1 MKNFKFNKDKIITI
15 LLAGFVLISA
25 CSCGKQESN
34 DKKESFVV
42 ENYQE
47 QMNNNVQKDKT
58 VENESLGNNS
68 QENNIEINVNSQ
80 NKETEESSQSA
91 EVIENQITYS
101 EEDNVIINEFA
112 SIKNKVAT
120 FLNSDNVEEAK
131 DKAKGIFIS
140 IVDFLFYGGE
150 IKGIRFDD
158 LTEEGKK
165 NILGLVSDIDSLIIK
180 KFPTYKEDIS
190 EVTKNA
196 YIKAG
201 ELIKKGTTN
210 IKEFSKEK
218 LGEENYNAIIDAK
231 DELVEYTKDAF
242 SIIGNVSSKLWDS
255 AKEKV
260 KNWYE
265 EFRKN

>member
-15 LLAGFVLISA
+15 LLAGFALIST
-25 CSCGKQESN
+25 CSCGKQELN
-34 DKKESFVV
+34 DKNDSFTV

-47 QMNNNVQKDKT
+47 QINNNEQKDKT

-68 QENNIEINVNSQ
+68 QENDIEINVNSQ

-101 EEDNVIINEFA
+101 EEDNVIINEFT
-112 SIKNKVAT
+112 SIKNKVIAY
-120 FLNSDNVEEAK
+120 LNSEEVDNAK
-131 DKAKGIFIS
+131 DKAKGVFIS
-140 IVDFLFYGGE
+140 IVDFLFYDGE
-150 IKGIRFDD
+150 INGVRFDE
-158 LTEEGKK
+158 LTDEGKK
-165 NILGLVSDIDSLIIK
+165 KVLGLASDIDSLIMK
-180 KFPTYKEDIS
+180 EFPTYKEDIS
-190 EVTKNA
+190 EVTKTA
-196 YIKAG
+196 YTKAG

-242 SIIGNVSSKLWDS
+242 SIVGNVSSKLWNS

>member
-34 DKKESFVV
+34 DNKDSFTG

-47 QMNNNVQKDKT
+47 QANDNAEKNKT
-58 VENESLGNNS
+58 VENINSVNNS
-68 QENNIEINVNSQ
+68 QKNDIETNVNSQ
-80 NKETEESSQSA
+80 NKETVESSQST

-101 EEDNVIINEFA
+101 EEDNVIINEFT
-112 SIKNKVAT
+112 SIKNKIID
-120 FLNSDNVEEAK
+120 FLNSEEVEATK
-131 DKAKGIFIS
+131 DKAKGVFIS
-140 IVDFLFYGGE
+140 IVDFLFYEGE
-150 IKGIRFDD
+150 INGIKFEE

-165 NILGLVSDIDSLIIK
+165 EVLGLASDIDSLIIK

-201 ELIKKGTTN
+201 ELIKKGAN
-210 IKEFSKEK
+210 NVKEFSKEK
-218 LGEENYNAIIDAK
+218 LGEENYNAIVDAK

-242 SIIGNVSSKLWDS
+242 SIVGNVSSKLWDS

>member
-15 LLAGFVLISA
+15 LLAGFVLINT
-25 CSCGKQESN
+25 CSCGKQEFDN
-34 DKKESFVV
+34 KKDSFTV

-47 QMNNNVQKDKT
+47 QTNNNVEKNKT

-68 QENNIEINVNSQ
+68 QENDVEINVNSQ
-80 NKETEESSQSA
+80 NKE
-91 EVIENQITYS
+91 VIENQVTYS
-101 EEDNVIINEFA
+101 EEDNIIIKEFT
-112 SIKNKVAT
+112 SIKNKIID
-120 FLNSDNVEEAK
+120 FLNSEEVEATK
-131 DKAKGIFIS
+131 DKAKGVFIS
-140 IVDFLFYGGE
+140 IVDFLFYEGE
-150 IKGIRFDD
+150 INGIKFEE

-165 NILGLVSDIDSLIIK
+165 EVLGLASDIDSLIIK

-201 ELIKKGTTN
+201 ELIKKGAN
-210 IKEFSKEK
+210 NVKEFSKEK
-218 LGEENYNAIIDAK
+218 LGEENYNAIVDAK